1 MGKFMNPF
9 TDVGFKHL
17 FGREVSKDLLLELLR
32 VILGDERSVKRIS
45 LLNKEK
51 IPKSLNQKV
60 IIYDILC
67 EDEDGTKFIVE
78 IQNQYQDYFLDRA
91 LYYLCRMIDE
101 QGLRGSAWNYEI
113 YPVYGIFF
121 LNFKIAP
128 LTKFRTDVILADRET
143 GRMVNSKMRHI
154 YLSLPYFTKKEEECE
169 TDFDRWI
176 YLLKNMDSFEKIP
189 EYAPKS
195 VFGKILEVADV
206 ASLNEEER
214 WEYDQA
220 LKHYRDYNNTL
231 HTSYRQGKEEGYAEG
246 RNEGRSEGL
255 AEGEA
260 IGLTKGKEE
269 GKSEATCQMLRNMQ
283 AMGMDMATMAQITKL
298 SEEEMVKL
306 LQK

>member
-32 VILGDERSVKRIS
+32 VILSDER
-45 LLNKEK
+45 
-51 IPKSLNQKV
+51 
-60 IIYDILC
+60 Y
-67 EDEDGTKFIVE
+67 
-78 IQNQYQDYFLDRA
+78 
-91 LYYLCRMIDE
+91 
-101 QGLRGSAWNYEI
+101 
-113 YPVYGIFF
+113 
-121 LNFKIAP
+121 
-128 LTKFRTDVILADRET
+128 
-143 GRMVNSKMRHI
+143 I
-154 YLSLPYFTKKEEECE
+154 YLSLPYFTKREEECQ
-169 TDFDRWI
+169 TDFDRWM

-206 ASLNEEER
+206 ASLNEKER

-260 IGLTKGKEE
+260 IGLTKGKSIGKEE
-269 GKSEATCQMLRNMQ
+269 GKLEAIRQMVQNMQ
-283 AMGMDMATMAQITKL
+283 EMGMDVASIAKISKL
-298 SEEEMVKL
+298 SEEEVSMILK
-306 LQK
+306 K

>member
-17 FGREVSKDLLLELLR
+17 FGREVSKELLLELLR

-101 QGLRGSAWNYEI
+101 QGLRGSVWNYEI

-121 LNFKIAP
+121 FNFKIAP

-143 GRMVNSKMRHI
+143 GKMVNSKMRHI

-169 TDFDRWI
+169 TDFDRWM

-231 HTSYRQGKEEGYAEG
+231 HTSYRQGKEEEEAI
-246 RNEGRSEGL
+246 GL
-255 AEGEA
+255 AKGRTEGEA

>member
-51 IPKSLNQKV
+51 VPKSMDQKV
-60 IIYDILC
+60 VIYDILC
-67 EDEDGTKFIVE
+67 EDEDSTKFIVE

-143 GRMVNSKMRHI
+143 GKMVNSKMRHI
-154 YLSLPYFTKKEEECE
+154 YLSLPYFTKRENECK

-176 YLLKNMDSFEKIP
+176 YLLKNMDSFKEIP

-195 VFGKILEVADV
+195 VFGKILEVANV
-206 ASLNEEER
+206 ASLSPEER
-214 WEYDQA
+214 LEYDQA
-220 LKHYRDYNNTL
+220 LKHYRDYNNTM
-231 HTSYRQGKEEGYAEG
+231 HTQYRQGKE
-246 RNEGRSEGL
+246 EGL

-260 IGLTKGKEE
+260 IGLAKGLAE
-269 GKSEATCQMLRNMQ
+269 GKAKGIRQMLQNMQ
-283 AMGMDMATMAQITKL
+283 EMGMDVTTMAKIAKL
-298 SEEEMVKL
+298 SETEVTNFNNQDRK
-306 LQK
+306 

>member
-17 FGREVSKDLLLELLR
+17 FGREVSKELLLELLR
-32 VILGDERSVKRIS
+32 VILDDERSVKRIS

-101 QGLRGSAWNYEI
+101 QGLRGSVWNYEI

-143 GRMVNSKMRHI
+143 GKMVNSKMRHI

-169 TDFDRWI
+169 TDFDRWM

-231 HTSYRQGKEEGYAEG
+231 HTSYRQGKEEEEAI
-246 RNEGRSEGL
+246 GL
-255 AEGEA
+255 AKGRTEGEA

>member
-1 MGKFMNPF
+1 
-9 TDVGFKHL
+9 
-17 FGREVSKDLLLELLR
+17 
-32 VILGDERSVKRIS
+32 
-45 LLNKEK
+45 
-51 IPKSLNQKV
+51 
-60 IIYDILC
+60 
-67 EDEDGTKFIVE
+67 
-78 IQNQYQDYFLDRA
+78 
-91 LYYLCRMIDE
+91 
-101 QGLRGSAWNYEI
+101 
-113 YPVYGIFF
+113 
-121 LNFKIAP
+121 
-128 LTKFRTDVILADRET
+128 
-143 GRMVNSKMRHI
+143 
-154 YLSLPYFTKKEEECE
+154 
-169 TDFDRWI
+169 
-176 YLLKNMDSFEKIP
+176 MDSFEKIP

-246 RNEGRSEGL
+246 EAIGLEKGRSEGL

-283 AMGMDMATMAQITKL
+283 AIGMDMATMAQIAKL
-298 SEEEMVKL
+298 SEEEITKL

>member
-1 MGKFMNPF
+1 MNPF

-17 FGREVSKDLLLELLR
+17 FGREVSKELLLELLR
-32 VILGDERSVKRIS
+32 VILGDERSVKCIS

-67 EDEDGTKFIVE
+67 EDEDGTNFIVE

-101 QGLRGSAWNYEI
+101 QGLRGSVWNYEI

-143 GRMVNSKMRHI
+143 GKMVNSKMRHI

-169 TDFDRWI
+169 TDFDRWM

-220 LKHYRDYNNTL
+220 LNIIGITIIHYIPAT
-231 HTSYRQGKEEGYAEG
+231 A
-246 RNEGRSEGL
+246 
-255 AEGEA
+255 
-260 IGLTKGKEE
+260 KGKKKE
-269 GKSEATCQMLRNMQ
+269 KQL
-283 AMGMDMATMAQITKL
+283 
-298 SEEEMVKL
+298 V
-306 LQK
+306 

>member
-1 MGKFMNPF
+1 
-9 TDVGFKHL
+9 
-17 FGREVSKDLLLELLR
+17 
-32 VILGDERSVKRIS
+32 
-45 LLNKEK
+45 
-51 IPKSLNQKV
+51 
-60 IIYDILC
+60 
-67 EDEDGTKFIVE
+67 
-78 IQNQYQDYFLDRA
+78 
-91 LYYLCRMIDE
+91 
-101 QGLRGSAWNYEI
+101 
-113 YPVYGIFF
+113 
-121 LNFKIAP
+121 
-128 LTKFRTDVILADRET
+128 
-143 GRMVNSKMRHI
+143 
-154 YLSLPYFTKKEEECE
+154 YLSLPYFTKREEECE

-246 RNEGRSEGL
+246 EAKGLVKGRAEGRSEGL
-255 AEGEA
+255 VEGEA
-260 IGLTKGKEE
+260 IGLTK

-283 AMGMDMATMAQITKL
+283 TMGMDMVTMAQITKL
-298 SEEEMVKL
+298 SEEEVTKL